1 MQDITPQDAFAEIA
15 SGRAI
20 GIDVRESHEWE
31 AGHAENVS
39 WNPMSAFDINALPT
53 DKPLIFICRSGN
65 RSGQVASAVAGQF
78 ENVFNMSGGMKAWNE
93 AGLAMVSS
101 SGTPEVA

>member
-1 MQDITPQDAFAEIA
+1 MLEISPQSAFEEIS
-15 SGRAI
+15 SGRAV
-20 GIDVRESHEWE
+20 GVDVRESHEWE

-65 RSGQVASAVAGQF
+65 RSGQVASAVAGQL

-93 AGLAMVSS
+93 AGLAMVSA

>member
-15 SGRAI
+15 SGRAV

-65 RSGQVASAVAGQF
+65 RSGQVANAITGPF
-78 ENVFNMSGGMKAWNE
+78 ETVFNMIGGMKAWNE
-93 AGLAMVSS
+93 AGLAMVSE
-101 SGTPEVA
+101 SGNPEVA